1 MASGSATPATRL
13 ASARRR
19 AGPAGAP
26 GALERLRALVRSR
39 EGREDTRHGRL
50 RAAMLELMAQGHWSP
65 GDKLPPEKDI
75 AAAVGLS
82 LGTVQRALARLAAG
96 NVVVRRHGHGTFV
109 SAGTQGEQLLHFRFV
124 GDDGTALAT
133 VYAEALDR
141 REVVTAGPWSE
152 FLAPATRF
160 VRMRRRINVADEF
173 DCLSDF
179 YVDAARFGA
188 FLRIPFE
195 ELHRVTL
202 RTLLAQR
209 FNAPTLALRQQAH
222 ACEFPADIAR
232 LMKLAAGKRFGLVLE
247 VFSYTHHEAPVSFQ
261 RIYIPANV
269 RRLEIP
275 SPHLRPA

>member
-1 MASGSATPATRL
+1 MQV
-13 ASARRR
+13 ARERAAKAKAAR
-19 AGPAGAP
+19 AGSPAP
-26 GALERLRALVRSR
+26 GALERLRARVAAG
-39 EGREDTRHGRL
+39 EGSDEPRHSRL
-50 RAAMLELMAQGHWSP
+50 RSALLDLMARGFWSP

-82 LGTVQRALARLAAG
+82 LGTVQKALARLAAS
-96 NVVVRRHGHGTFV
+96 NVLVRRHGHGTFV

-124 GDDGTALAT
+124 GDDGAALAT

-141 REVVTAGPWSE
+141 REVRTRGPWSDV
-152 FLAPATRF
+152 LAPATRF

-179 YVDAARFGA
+179 YVDAERYGA

-195 ELHRVTL
+195 ELHRVRL
-202 RTLLAQR
+202 RTLLAER
-209 FNAPTLALRQQAH
+209 FNAPTLALRQSAH
-222 ACEFPADIAR
+222 ACEFPAEIAR
-232 LMKLAAGKRFGLVLE
+232 LMKLPRTRAFGLVLE
-247 VFSYTHHEAPVSFQ
+247 VFSYTHRDMPVSFQ

>member
-1 MASGSATPATRL
+1 MHTATKLRAAEPRKR
-13 ASARRR
+13 ARSDT
-19 AGPAGAP
+19 AP
-26 GALERLRALVRSR
+26 GALERLRALVAARDSHD
-39 EGREDTRHGRL
+39 EPRHSRL
-50 RAAMLELMAQGHWSP
+50 RSAMLELMAQGVWSA

-82 LGTVQRALARLAAG
+82 LGTVQKALARLAAM
-96 NVVVRRHGHGTFV
+96 NVLVRRHGHGTFV

-124 GDDGTALAT
+124 GDDGHALAT
-133 VYAEALDR
+133 VYAEALER
-141 REVVTAGPWSE
+141 REVATKGPWSE

-160 VRMRRRINVADEF
+160 VRMRRRMNVADEF

-179 YVDAARFGA
+179 YVDADRFRA
-188 FLRIPFE
+188 VMRVPFE

-209 FNAPTLALRQQAH
+209 FNAPTLALRQQAF
-222 ACEFPADIAR
+222 ACEFPAEVAR
-232 LMKLAAGKRFGLVLE
+232 ILKLPAGQRFGMVLE
-247 VFSYTHHEAPVSFQ
+247 VFSYTHHAAPVSFQ

-275 SPHLRPA
+275 SPHLQERR

>member
-1 MASGSATPATRL
+1 MQAAMKPL
-13 ASARRR
+13 AAARRAAPPEPR
-19 AGPAGAP
+19 GGP
-26 GALERLRALVRSR
+26 LERLRSLLAARGASD
-39 EGREDTRHGRL
+39 EPRHIRL
-50 RAAMLELMAQGHWSP
+50 RSAMLEVMAQGLWSA

-75 AAAVGLS
+75 AKAVGLS
-82 LGTVQRALARLAAG
+82 LGTVQKALARLAAG

-124 GDDGTALAT
+124 GDDGVALAT

-141 REVVTAGPWSE
+141 REVRTKGPWSG

-160 VRMRRRINVADEF
+160 VRMRRRMSVADEF

-179 YVDAARFGA
+179 YVDAGRFGA

-202 RTLLAQR
+202 RTLLARR
-209 FNAPTLALRQQAH
+209 FNAPTLALRQQAY
-222 ACEFPADIAR
+222 ACEFPAEVAR
-232 LMKLAAGKRFGLVLE
+232 ILKLGTGQRFGMVLE
-247 VFSYTHHEAPVSFQ
+247 VFSYTHHDAPVSFQ
-261 RIYIPANV
+261 RIFIPANV

-275 SPHLRPA
+275 SPHLQERR